1 MGGVSLWESGNKIA
15 KLSRNKLD
23 LLNKMKQVV
32 SACGNISLTCNLT
45 SDVNSKRKN
54 ICITAYKVDLRE
66 ANSASACTSLY
77 RVGYLFGG
85 QCEILERWFLKNL
98 VSWLA

>member
-1 MGGVSLWESGNKIA
+1 MGGVGSWESGNKIA

-45 SDVNSKRKN
+45 SDVNIVKEKTYALQHTKW
-54 ICITAYKVDLRE
+54 I
-66 ANSASACTSLY
+66 
-77 RVGYLFGG
+77 
-85 QCEILERWFLKNL
+85 
-98 VSWLA
+98 